1 VFKIKSPQFHFRL
14 TESVADALRN
24 TVIVLLP
31 VVLLYQH
38 YRQVGIGIGVG
49 ALLISLTDLPG
60 NRRNKAVTALLSFA
74 IFFLVSMIFS
84 ASLSS
89 PILTGLVL
97 LILTF
102 LLSMTAALGGRSA
115 AAGTMG
121 IVLMVFTLGLRPKD
135 PLLFSA
141 FIVAGGA
148 WFHAVSLVQ
157 VLILPFRSLYQAL
170 REALSATADFLDAK
184 AACYDPAVP
193 LDEAYRKT
201 IALHLRVSEK
211 QELVRQLLLSDR
223 PNARHLLNTAIRVI
237 SLYEQVTAMH
247 YDYAIVRERLA
258 QTGAL
263 PLTAELITLL
273 SEETRQLSR
282 IVPVRRS
289 LNKAPNDARYSR
301 LTGELSAMAGGLEK
315 EDAAVINGILVN
327 TAAIR
332 NLLAEI
338 TTDEQAAIED
348 LPEPGAFLP
357 NELGFPSK
365 LRAHFSLR
373 SPVLRFSLRLTLLF
387 AVGYMATLFFAPNQY
402 SYWLLLTI
410 VIVARPKL
418 ALTWQRNLER
428 LSGTAVGVLLASLLL
443 FLVKAAVVL
452 LVIAA
457 VGLLCFFAWNRS
469 AYARSVTGI
478 TVCVVICLSLY
489 HGQPATI
496 MSARLWYS
504 LAGCVLAFAG
514 IFIFPVWINTE
525 LDELAHAA
533 IEGNLLFLEAV
544 AAEATL
550 QEVRLARKEAH
561 LRLARLSEGLRH
573 ARVEPGKADLPRLE
587 QVQVLNYRIN
597 AVIISLFLAGRRPEQ
612 QQLER
617 TMGYMRNFIRGGKQ
631 VQDLPEALHEQ
642 HLLKGTALL
651 EALSLELIK
660 LPGVKL
666 LKF

>member
-1 VFKIKSPQFHFRL
+1 VFKIKAPLFHFRL

-31 VVLLYQH
+31 VVLLYQN
-38 YRQVGIGIGVG
+38 YRQAGIGIGVG

-60 NRRNKAVTALLSFA
+60 NRRNKALTALQSFA
-74 IFFLVSMIFS
+74 IFFLVSIIFS

-184 AACYDPAVP
+184 AACYDPTVS
-193 LDEAYRKT
+193 LEEAYRKT

-211 QELVRQLLLSDR
+211 QELIRQLLLSDR
-223 PNARHLLNTAIRVI
+223 PNARHQLNTAIRVI
-237 SLYEQVTAMH
+237 GLYEQVTAMH
-247 YDYAIVRERLA
+247 YDYAIVCERLA
-258 QTGAL
+258 ETGVL
-263 PLTAELITLL
+263 PLTAELIILL

-282 IVPVRRS
+282 IVPVSKS
-289 LNKAPNDARYSR
+289 LKTVLNDARYSR
-301 LTGELSAMAGGLEK
+301 LTCEISAVAGRLEK
-315 EDAAVINGILVN
+315 EDAAVINGILIN
-327 TAAIR
+327 TTAIR
-332 NLLAEI
+332 NLLTEI
-338 TTDEQAAIED
+338 AADEQVAIAD

-357 NELGFPSK
+357 DELGFPSK
-365 LRAHFSLR
+365 LRAHFNLR

-387 AVGYMATLFFAPNQY
+387 AAGYLATLFFAPDQY

-443 FLVKAAVVL
+443 FLVKPAAVL

-489 HGQPATI
+489 HGQPAAI
-496 MSARLWYS
+496 ISARLWYS

-514 IFIFPVWINTE
+514 IFVFPVWINTE

-533 IEGNLLFLEAV
+533 VEGNLLFLEAV
-544 AAEATL
+544 AGEAAL

-561 LRLARLSEGLRH
+561 LSLARLSEGLRH
-573 ARVEPGKADLPRLE
+573 ARVEPGKVDLPRLE
-587 QVQVLNYRIN
+587 QIQVLNYRIN
-597 AVIISLFLAGRRPEQ
+597 AVIISLFLAGRKPEP

-617 TMGYMRNFIRGGKQ
+617 TIGYMCNFIRGGKQ

-642 HLLKGTALL
+642 QLLKGAALL
-651 EALSLELIK
+651 EALSLELTTHA
-660 LPGVKL
+660 
-666 LKF
+666 

>member
-1 VFKIKSPQFHFRL
+1 VFKIKAPLFHFRL
-14 TESVADALRN
+14 NESVADALRN

-38 YRQVGIGIGVG
+38 YRQAGIGIGVG

-60 NRRNKAVTALLSFA
+60 NRRNKVLTALQSFA

-84 ASLSS
+84 ASLSA
-89 PILTGLVL
+89 PILAGLVL

-102 LLSMTAALGGRSA
+102 LLSMAAALGGRSA
-115 AAGTMG
+115 TAGTMG

-157 VLILPFRSLYQAL
+157 VLIRPFRSLHQAL
-170 REALSATADFLDAK
+170 REALLATADFLTAK
-184 AACYDPAVP
+184 AACYNPAVP

-223 PNARHLLNTAIRVI
+223 TNARRLLNTTIRVI
-237 SLYEQVTAMH
+237 NLYEQVTAMH
-247 YDYAIVRERLA
+247 YDYAIVRERLV

-282 IVPVRRS
+282 IVPTPRS
-289 LNKAPNDARYSR
+289 LNTLSNDARYNQ
-301 LTGELSAMAGGLEK
+301 LTGELSIVAGRMEK
-315 EDAAVINGILVN
+315 EDASVINGILIN

-338 TTDEQAAIED
+338 AADEQLAIED
-348 LPEPGAFLP
+348 LPEPEAFLP
-357 NELGFPSK
+357 AEVAFLSK
-365 LRAHFSLR
+365 LRAHFNLR

-387 AVGYMATLFFAPNQY
+387 AAGYLVTLFFASNQY

-428 LSGTAVGVLLASLLL
+428 LSGTAAGVLLASLLL
-443 FLVKAAVVL
+443 FLIKPAVVL

-457 VGLLCFFAWNRS
+457 MGLLCFFVWNRS

-496 MSARLWYS
+496 ISARLCYS
-504 LAGCVLAFAG
+504 LTGCVLAFAG
-514 IFIFPVWINTE
+514 IFIFPVWINKE

-533 IEGNLLFLEAV
+533 VEGNLLFLEAV
-544 AAEATL
+544 AGEAAL
-550 QEVRLARKEAH
+550 QEIRLARKEAH

-573 ARVEPGKADLPRLE
+573 ARVEPGKADLPGLE
-587 QVQVLNYRIN
+587 QIQVLNYRIN

-612 QQLER
+612 HQLER
-617 TMGYMRNFIRGGKQ
+617 TMAYMRGFIRGEKP
-631 VQDLPEALHEQ
+631 VTNLPEILYGQ
-642 HLLKGTALL
+642 QLLKGTALL

-660 LPGVKL
+660 HA
-666 LKF
+666 